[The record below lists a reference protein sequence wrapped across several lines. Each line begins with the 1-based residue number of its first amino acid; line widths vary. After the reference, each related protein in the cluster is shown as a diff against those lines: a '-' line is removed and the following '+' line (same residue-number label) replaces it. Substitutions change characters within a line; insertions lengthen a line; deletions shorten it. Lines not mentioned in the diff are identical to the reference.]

1 LKNGMGP
8 PITFAIDGKQY
19 IALMGG
25 SGGTQSPGTA
35 NPGAVTT
42 PQKPM
47 LLVFGLDGKAELPK
61 PGAAPVP
68 AAADPH

>member
-1 LKNGMGP
+1 M
-8 PITFAIDGKQY
+8 
-19 IALMGG
+19 
-25 SGGTQSPGTA
+25 
-35 NPGAVTT
+35 TT

-68 AAADPH
+68 TGADPHEKGNNIVG